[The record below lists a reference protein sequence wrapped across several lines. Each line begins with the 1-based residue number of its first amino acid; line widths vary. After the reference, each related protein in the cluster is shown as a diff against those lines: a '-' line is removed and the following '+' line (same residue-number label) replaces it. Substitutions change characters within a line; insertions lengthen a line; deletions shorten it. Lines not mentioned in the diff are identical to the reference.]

1 MCPARYGARLAQ
13 AFSTTEESVKI
24 EPEEMIKILDIYST
38 SNPPSMFTDGVGL
51 VSPEIAEEIWEIYT
65 ESRSKRS
72 RRRLQ
77 TPSSY
82 QIRLG
87 GVKGMLCVDERLEG
101 RILCIRPS
109 MDKFVSPDRMVEIAR
124 AFDRPMSMYLNRP
137 LIMLLE
143 TLHVPFEP
151 IKQLQDQAVR
161 HTVEASRSL
170 ESAARLLEQNGLG
183 TAFRMT
189 SILLQLHKT
198 EATLSIRDTEQG
210 IISFL
215 KRLLK
220 FAVNHVLRD
229 LKYKARIPVPKAWTL
244 VGVADEYSYLGENE
258 IYGGSN

>member
-24 EPEEMIKILDIYST
+24 EPEEMIKIPDIVSS
-38 SNPPSMFTDGVGL
+38 SNSMFTDGVGL

-101 RILCIRPS
+101 RVVCIRPS
-109 MDKFVSPDRMVEIAR
+109 MNKFESPDRMVEIAR
-124 AFDRPMSMYLNRP
+124 AFDRPMAMYLNRP

-143 TLHVPFEP
+143 TLNVPVEP
-151 IKQLQDQAVR
+151 IMELQNLAVR
-161 HTVEASRSL
+161 QTVDASKSL

-198 EATLSIRDTEQG
+198 DANLQSMRDSEQG

-244 VGVADEYSYLGENE
+244 VGVADEYGYLKENE
-258 IYGGSN
+258 IYGMLK